1 MYIWD
6 ITDQPSYSQ
15 VLWPVIFIIFYPLLA
30 QSRLSPGIRHL
41 TSVASVSVNRVKQ
54 GNNNELPL
62 NIEGETV
69 TDFQELAKR
78 FNNYFVN
85 ATNLIQ
91 SENSDNTSTAA
102 T

>member
-1 MYIWD
+1 MWNLGRSE
-6 ITDQPSYSQ
+6 T
-15 VLWPVIFIIFYPLLA
+15 
-30 QSRLSPGIRHL
+30 
-41 TSVASVSVNRVKQ
+41 NKQ

-62 NIEGETV
+62 NIEGKTV